1 MHTVIPAAISASYP
15 LRRLFWRSGLVLL
28 LCLPLFACSRT
39 SDEAQKNKTDNS
51 VWSSQIHVLEQ
62 AKAVRDKI
70 NAHEAAQQ
78 QRQNA
83 ILHEIRP

>member
-1 MHTVIPAAISASYP
+1 MHTVIPAPIPASHP
-15 LRRLFWRSGLVLL
+15 LRHLLWRSGLVLL

-39 SDEAQKNKTDNS
+39 GDEAQKNKADNS

-62 AKAVRDKI
+62 TKAVRDKI
-70 NAHEAAQQ
+70 NAREAAQQ

-83 ILHEIRP
+83 IRHEIQP